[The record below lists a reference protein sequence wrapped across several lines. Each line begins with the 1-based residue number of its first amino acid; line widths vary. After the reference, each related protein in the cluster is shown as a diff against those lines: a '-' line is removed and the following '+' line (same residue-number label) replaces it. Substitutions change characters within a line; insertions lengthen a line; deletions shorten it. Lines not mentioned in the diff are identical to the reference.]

1 MMRSEVYKN
10 KKYYISLMRS
20 FVKFEI
26 NGERFYR
33 DFMSQRSEDINKENK
48 DLFFV
53 RDASEASEELI
64 SQWYQGQLSLE
75 EYAKKAFLISDY
87 PAEYFF
93 DSLYD
98 IMQSQDIEDFLPDYD
113 PEVDGIEMNGSFPC
127 ITEAQLRERVK
138 QKLEWI
144 EAFEAHVIK
153 RDGALP
159 SICGPDAP
167 ALTDAQTPKNSSE
180 IQ

>member
-10 KKYYISLMRS
+10 KIYYLSLMHD
-20 FVKFEI
+20 FVQSKI
-26 NGERFYR
+26 NGQQFCR
-33 DFMSQRSEDINKENK
+33 DFMNQRSEDINKENK
-48 DLFFV
+48 DLFFL

-98 IMQSQDIEDFLPDYD
+98 VMQSQDIEDFLPDEEHEEAKKY
-113 PEVDGIEMNGSFPC
+113 PPPLFPW
-127 ITEAQLRERVK
+127 ITEAQLRDRVK
-138 QKLEWI
+138 QKLEYI
-144 EAFEAHVIK
+144 EVFEAHVIK

-159 SICGPDAP
+159 SIFGPV
-167 ALTDAQTPKNSSE
+167 LTDSQTPKNSSE